1 MFFVGAHGCNII
13 SLQVYNAVL
22 VLLVNASSCVTLE
35 GFDDA
40 GGTSRWFY
48 DGRVSC
54 FTYRG
59 KFDGRWQIAAAVFVA
74 VSCM

>member
-1 MFFVGAHGCNII
+1 M
-13 SLQVYNAVL
+13 L

-48 DGRVSC
+48 DGRVAC
-54 FTYRG
+54 FTDRG
-59 KFDGRWQIAAAVFVA
+59 KLDGRWQIAAAVFVA
-74 VSCM
+74 VSRVAMRLQ